1 MDTPQGHPALESVM
15 LLIVADFIP
24 NSAIFRALGLSSAP
38 PQARRWGWIGV
49 EVAELLMKSA
59 TVESGTYA
67 QPRAA
72 PLLDAGKG
80 PADPSRH
87 ARRPALAFRPADG
100 LIRKIANPRR
110 PAITPG

>member
-1 MDTPQGHPALESVM
+1 MKCQQNLVM
-15 LLIVADFIP
+15 ADFTSK
-24 NSAIFRALGLSSAP
+24 SAIFCAPTPELGATVSTLPGRIAG
-38 PQARRWGWIGV
+38 QM
-49 EVAELLMKSA
+49 AELLMKSA

-80 PADPSRH
+80 SADPSRH